1 MLALLDLQFRG
12 PVKRA
17 VTEKLPPPLPPLPR
31 DGHSQERLL
40 ENRHF
45 RPVLVASKPGHMKA
59 RRPFG
64 GSLLTH
70 IGMGALIIMVTQPG
84 PPRPVGAG
92 DTTLIFL
99 PLLQAAER
107 PALPAPTQQ
116 IGGGGGGGG
125 AGPMLVVANPPPKGF
140 QTVSAPILV
149 PTSLPSV
156 NLNERALDPRDY
168 TGIGVEGGV
177 SYGVV
182 GGTGKVD
189 PAMAPGPGPV
199 REGAVYSE
207 VTPDASFIK
216 AQLVHQVAP
225 VYPAALRMAGIQGS
239 VVVRFVID
247 TLGNVEPA
255 SVQVL
260 ESTRASFDQPAMD
273 AILATRFNP
282 ARLGSRKVRQLTNQR
297 ITFRLAGGSDPSLPQ
312 SAP

>member
-12 PVKRA
+12 PVKRP
-17 VTEKLPPPLPPLPR
+17 VTEELPPTPPL
-31 DGHSQERLL
+31 DQHSQERLL

-64 GSLLTH
+64 SSLLTH
-70 IGMGALIIMVTQPG
+70 IGMGAVIIMVTQPG

-107 PALPAPTQQ
+107 PAPQAPVHQ
-116 IGGGGGGGG
+116 IGGGGGGSGG
-125 AGPMLVVANPPPKGF
+125 GPMLVVANPPPKGF

-189 PAMAPGPGPV
+189 PAMAPGPV
-199 REGAVYSE
+199 TEGAVYSE
-207 VTPDASFIK
+207 VTPDARFIK

-225 VYPAALRMAGIQGS
+225 VYPPALRMAGIEGS
-239 VVVRFVID
+239 VIVSFVID
-247 TLGNVEPA
+247 TAGSVEPA
-255 SVQVL
+255 SVKVL
-260 ESTRASFDQPAMD
+260 ESTRSSFDRPATE

-282 ARLGSRKVRQLTNQR
+282 ARLGNMRVRQLTNQR
-297 ITFRLAGGSDPSLPQ
+297 ISFRLASGSDPSLPQ
-312 SAP
+312 TAP